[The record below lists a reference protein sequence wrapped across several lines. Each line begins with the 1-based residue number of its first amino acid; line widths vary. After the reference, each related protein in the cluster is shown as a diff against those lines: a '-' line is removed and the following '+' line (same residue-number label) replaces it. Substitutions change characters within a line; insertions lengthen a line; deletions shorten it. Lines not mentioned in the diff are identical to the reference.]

1 MEKFVAVFAVLAALL
16 AANVSVSE
24 AQTEK
29 KYFKAGGDLR
39 LSPQKV
45 SGSIFSIV
53 WKYDK
58 NLLAEWVEGSIDLTY
73 YSKFKV
79 RSELN
84 IVTGDLVVHNMTSG
98 DKGVYS
104 VEINNQV
111 QSLTYQTVEIQ
122 EVPKPTVELQPLVC
136 HPTSGIC
143 RLICHGDVANAGP
156 VSYFWKKDDGGWE
169 LSGDRKELSPEE
181 SNVKTF
187 TCRMENPV
195 SVEDSKPFN
204 NPLYQEKKPADPS
217 SSGPIVGGVVAVI
230 LVIVAVL
237 CFLKRDLLRQKLPCL
252 SSGSNLESPPNSEK
266 PEDKKLLGVN
276 NEPNNTG
283 KSSSPTSA
291 DKADNTELGDVS
303 VSKPPDTSDGKGEG
317 GGAPTS

>member
-1 MEKFVAVFAVLAALL
+1 METPAGFWLLAALL
-16 AANVSVSE
+16 VAALSFTQ

-79 RSELN
+79 RSELK
-84 IVTGDLVVHNMTSG
+84 IVTGELVVHNMTSG

-104 VEINNQV
+104 VEINDQV

-136 HPTSGIC
+136 HPTSGSC

-169 LSGDRKELSPEE
+169 LSEDRKELSPEE

-204 NPLYQEKKPADPS
+204 NPLYQEKKVNELNS
-217 SSGPIVGGVVAVI
+217 EYWILILGTVVRSLAI
-230 LVIVAVL
+230 LALSVVIVYFL
-237 CFLKRDLLRQKLPCL
+237 CQRLQTVC
-252 SSGSNLESPPNSEK
+252 
-266 PEDKKLLGVN
+266 
-276 NEPNNTG
+276 
-283 KSSSPTSA
+283 KSRN
-291 DKADNTELGDVS
+291 DDNAG
-303 VSKPPDTSDGKGEG
+303 
-317 GGAPTS
+317 